1 MNNEKTFGKII
12 FRKSYKEMIERNEI
26 LPIII
31 QTVDVSDYILLKNK
45 SGAITEENKMDADF
59 ERDVASQSLAII
71 KSFEA
76 HSQILRENSSQPESI
91 SPKLLVTVDGLAKLK
106 GIISSSEFTQL
117 RATGVKVMAIS
128 TELKYYNDG
137 VVYEGYDFKEKF
149 MKDIRMLKDED
160 KAIILHIDMISEGL
174 DVAGITSV
182 MVFSMQG
189 TQKIIQLLGRAMRL
203 HNIDRKNMYSGKFY
217 KNMDRV
223 KMMIKPYAYF
233 IVPKFLRD
241 SNDLMNNVREY
252 VKQIHA
258 AYDWIPETIYSQSQM
273 IGDSQVLTNTQ
284 FTAKHDDYTSINF
297 QHDIEADALLYL
309 QDSYMPEV
317 SL

>member
-1 MNNEKTFGKII
+1 
-12 FRKSYKEMIERNEI
+12 
-26 LPIII
+26 
-31 QTVDVSDYILLKNK
+31 
-45 SGAITEENKMDADF
+45 
-59 ERDVASQSLAII
+59 
-71 KSFEA
+71 
-76 HSQILRENSSQPESI
+76 
-91 SPKLLVTVDGLAKLK
+91 
-106 GIISSSEFTQL
+106 
-117 RATGVKVMAIS
+117 
-128 TELKYYNDG
+128 
-137 VVYEGYDFKEKF
+137 
-149 MKDIRMLKDED
+149 
-160 KAIILHIDMISEGL
+160 
-174 DVAGITSV
+174 
-182 MVFSMQG
+182 
-189 TQKIIQLLGRAMRL
+189 
-203 HNIDRKNMYSGKFY
+203 
-217 KNMDRV
+217 MDRV